1 MSKKVIIDTDI
12 SLGLF
17 GRDVD
22 DGLALALALNSPE
35 LEIQG
40 ITINFGNTNANKALK
55 IAKSFLKKFG
65 RDDIPVFK
73 GAENSKDLGKKN
85 EAVDFILQTLKTTP
99 VEIIGLAPLTNIATT
114 IFLLKKEYQNN
125 LKALYLMGG
134 AVWCKGHI
142 PPLFQAEFN
151 IFKDPIAAKVIFSS
165 HYKIF
170 LIPLDVTSK
179 TIFKNDLLKDF
190 KNSKSTT
197 IQYLY
202 ENIKCW
208 YKLNYLFFKGFLMH
222 DILAVAVAV
231 NKNFVSFEK
240 LPLYVIDKGLSRG
253 KIIKLKP
260 NPKLNFI
267 SIAKTVNANEFID
280 FFKNI
285 LLKES
290 KNNIV

>member
-35 LEIQG
+35 LEIVG
-40 ITINFGNTNANKALK
+40 ITINYGNTSADKAFK
-55 IAKSFLKKFG
+55 ITKDFLKVFG
-65 RDDIPVFK
+65 REDIPVFK
-73 GAENSKDLGKKN
+73 GAENSKDLGKITP
-85 EAVDFILQTLKTTP
+85 AVDFILQTLKTTE
-99 VEIIGLAPLTNIATT
+99 VEIIGLAPLTNIAAT

-134 AVWCKGHI
+134 AVWCKGYI

-151 IFKDPIAAKVIFSS
+151 IFKDPIAAKVVFSG
-165 HYKIF
+165 HYKTF

-179 TIFKNDLLKDF
+179 TIFNNGLLNDF
-190 KNSKSTT
+190 RNSKSKT

-208 YKLNYLFFKGFLMH
+208 YRLNYLFFKGFLMH

-240 LPLYVIDKGLSRG
+240 LPLYVIDKGLSKG

-267 SIAKTVNANEFID
+267 SVAKTVNVDEFIN

-285 LLKES
+285 LLKENG
-290 KNNIV
+290 NNIV